1 MPDRRSHRRVLAA
14 VDAVCDA
21 AASSEGSVTADGG
34 ADSRPRAWAPDR
46 DRSGNPA
53 RHRSVRS
60 APEPTTITMVIVLA
74 PGLPMSSEPL
84 AHELGHIVFRH
95 EGAEIAEAT
104 LEVSDDL
111 IAYMLSQRS
120 LRRNEPV
127 PMDDIAE
134 WEAETFA
141 SMLIMRLRTMSG
153 RGTPLS
159 VLRYD
164 EAIG

>member
-21 AASSEGSVTADGG
+21 AASSEAVSLLTVVQTVARERG
-34 ADSRPRAWAPDR
+34 RPIEIDLETPLATGVCGQRR
-46 DRSGNPA
+46 D
-53 RHRSVRS
+53 HD
-60 APEPTTITMVIVLA
+60 VIVLA
-74 PGLPMSSEPL
+74 PGLPNVERTL

>member
-1 MPDRRSHRRVLAA
+1 MGANRSHRRVAAA

-21 AASSEGSVTADGG
+21 AARAEAVTLRHVVDAVARERQRSIELDFTKPMAPGVCG
-34 ADSRPRAWAPDR
+34 QRRAYPDR
-46 DRSGNPA
+46 D
-53 RHRSVRS
+53 
-60 APEPTTITMVIVLA
+60 VIVLA
-74 PGLPMSSEPL
+74 PGLPDLDRTL

-95 EGAEIAEAT
+95 EGAEIVAAT
-104 LEVSDDL
+104 LEAGDDL

-120 LRRNEPV
+120 RRRGEEQPSDEV
-127 PMDDIAE
+127 AE

-141 SMLIMRLRTMSG
+141 SMLLIRLKTMQG
-153 RGTPLS
+153 RGTPVS

>member
-1 MPDRRSHRRVLAA
+1 M
-14 VDAVCDA
+14 
-21 AASSEGSVTADGG
+21 
-34 ADSRPRAWAPDR
+34 
-46 DRSGNPA
+46 
-53 RHRSVRS
+53 RS
-60 APEPTTITMVIVLA
+60 APTYDDHDVIVLA
-74 PGLPMSSEPL
+74 PGLPNVERTL

>member
-1 MPDRRSHRRVLAA
+1 MAGSRSHRRVAAA

-21 AASSEGSVTADGG
+21 AARAEAVSLGDVVDAVARERQ
-34 ADSRPRAWAPDR
+34 RPIELDFTTPMAPGVCGQRRAYQDR
-46 DRSGNPA
+46 D
-53 RHRSVRS
+53 
-60 APEPTTITMVIVLA
+60 VIVLA
-74 PGLPMSSEPL
+74 PGLPDVERTL

-95 EGAEIAEAT
+95 EGAEIVAAT
-104 LEVSDDL
+104 LEAGDDL

-120 LRRNEPV
+120 RMRGGEQTSGDV
-127 PMDDIAE
+127 AE

-141 SMLIMRLRTMSG
+141 SMLLLQLRTMKG
-153 RGTPLS
+153 RGTPVS

>member
-21 AASSEGSVTADGG
+21 AASSEAVSLLTVVQTVARERG
-34 ADSRPRAWAPDR
+34 RPIEIDLETPLATGVCGQRRAYD
-46 DRSGNPA
+46 D
-53 RHRSVRS
+53 HD
-60 APEPTTITMVIVLA
+60 VIVLA
-74 PGLPMSSEPL
+74 PGLPNVERTL

-120 LRRNEPV
+120 LWRNEPV

>member
-1 MPDRRSHRRVLAA
+1 M
-14 VDAVCDA
+14 CDA
-21 AASSEGSVTADGG
+21 AAGSESVSLDTVV
-34 ADSRPRAWAPDR
+34 RAVAVAR
-46 DRSGNPA
+46 DRPIEIDVDTPLASGVCGQRRA
-53 RHRSVRS
+53 FDDHD
-60 APEPTTITMVIVLA
+60 VIVLA
-74 PGLPMSSEPL
+74 PGLPNADRTL

-95 EGAEIAEAT
+95 SGAEIVEST
-104 LEVSDDL
+104 LEASDDL

-120 LRRNEPV
+120 IRRNDPV
-127 PMDDIAE
+127 PVDVIEE

-141 SMLIMRLRTMSG
+141 AMLILRLRTMAG

>member
-1 MPDRRSHRRVLAA
+1 MPNRRSYRRVLAA

-21 AASSEGSVTADGG
+21 AASAEAVSLLTVVQSVARERE
-34 ADSRPRAWAPDR
+34 RPIEIDLETPLAAGVCGQRRAYD
-46 DRSGNPA
+46 D
-53 RHRSVRS
+53 HD
-60 APEPTTITMVIVLA
+60 VIVLA
-74 PGLPMSSEPL
+74 PGLPNVERTL

-95 EGAEIAEAT
+95 DGAEIAAAT

-120 LRRNEPV
+120 LRRDDPT
-127 PMDDIAE
+127 PIDDIAE

-141 SMLIMRLRTMSG
+141 SMLILRLRTMRG

>member
-21 AASSEGSVTADGG
+21 AASSEAVSLLTVVQTVARERG
-34 ADSRPRAWAPDR
+34 RPIEIDLETPLATGVCGQRRAYD
-46 DRSGNPA
+46 D
-53 RHRSVRS
+53 HD
-60 APEPTTITMVIVLA
+60 VIVLA
-74 PGLPMSSEPL
+74 PGLPNVERTL

-134 WEAETFA
+134 WEAVTV
-141 SMLIMRLRTMSG
+141 STDG
-153 RGTPLS
+153 
-159 VLRYD
+159 
-164 EAIG
+164 

>member
-1 MPDRRSHRRVLAA
+1 M
-14 VDAVCDA
+14 
-21 AASSEGSVTADGG
+21 
-34 ADSRPRAWAPDR
+34 
-46 DRSGNPA
+46 
-53 RHRSVRS
+53 
-60 APEPTTITMVIVLA
+60 
-74 PGLPMSSEPL
+74 
-84 AHELGHIVFRH
+84 GHIVFRH

>member
-1 MPDRRSHRRVLAA
+1 MATRRSHRRVLAA

-21 AASSEGSVTADGG
+21 AASSEAVSLRTVIESVARERG
-34 ADSRPRAWAPDR
+34 RPIEIDLETPLAVGVCGQRRAYD
-46 DRSGNPA
+46 D
-53 RHRSVRS
+53 HD
-60 APEPTTITMVIVLA
+60 VIVLA
-74 PGLPMSSEPL
+74 PGLPNADRTL

-95 EGAEIAEAT
+95 EGAEIALAT

-120 LRRNEPV
+120 LRRNDPV
-127 PMDDIAE
+127 PLDEIAE

-141 SMLIMRLRTMSG
+141 SMLIMRLRTMRG